1 MPKATVVA
9 GNFDGVHK
17 GHQRL
22 IELGKTVAKEAGET
36 LAVFTF
42 YPQPQELFH
51 ADFCYLLSE
60 KEKEKKFRELGVE
73 EIYSVPFHEEI
84 ANLSPEEFITE
95 ILIEQMQASH
105 VVVGF
110 NYSFGKNGSGT
121 PEDMKRIGEAHGL
134 SVTVMEPYCQEE
146 EIISSSV
153 IRRYLVDCE
162 IEKVN
167 RFLGYDYSIE
177 GVVEKGR
184 QLGRTI
190 GYPTANIALPHK
202 QLLPGVGVYAAMTY
216 VDGVAYQSFLNV
228 GFRPTVAGS
237 VGETVEVHIFDFDGD
252 LYGKVIR
259 TELRY
264 FLRGERKFAGLEALK
279 NQLKSDEERSRALL
293 SRR

>member
-121 PEDMKRIGEAHGL
+121 PEDMKRIGEVHGL

-228 GFRPTVAGS
+228 GFRPTVEGS